1 MFRLGD
7 VPLWPVSDEIDLE
20 IRRTSSRNFET
31 SSSNLLK
38 SEEPLDLSVIAIS
51 ELNWYYIE
59 LDSDVIR
66 ILLQTLT
73 AAATVKK
80 FNDRFKNFALLPLVR
95 R

>member
-38 SEEPLDLSVIAIS
+38 SEEPLDLSVIAIT
-51 ELNWYYIE
+51 ELN
-59 LDSDVIR
+59 
-66 ILLQTLT
+66 
-73 AAATVKK
+73 
-80 FNDRFKNFALLPLVR
+80 
-95 R
+95 